1 MKRPNLWAFAMVPF
15 ALAAC
20 GPGTV
25 EVNAEL
31 EFFNP
36 ETGDY
41 QPRPVENLEVQLVP
55 FDRDAIFDSLTAAA
69 PRPEPGFPAELQVMQ
84 DSLFAAQETQR
95 QAESEWLALRERLQQ
110 ITREMEQYSRA
121 EGQYLVLF
129 RESEQLFERVA
140 AAERRQTDAFR
151 RVEELQ
157 SRVLGDLNVAR
168 LEQEA
173 WEDEAFEDYFDVV
186 ARRVQ
191 ALRRDIAYDTT
202 NAQGMAAVRVPPGDW
217 WVHARY
223 TLPTEELYWN
233 IRVNVERGDPI
244 RVFLSR
250 ENAEPRRIF

>member
-1 MKRPNLWAFAMVPF
+1 MKRPNLWAFALVPF

-36 ETGDY
+36 ELGDY
-41 QPRPVENLEVQLVP
+41 EPRPVSNLAIQLVP
-55 FDRDAIFDSLTAAA
+55 FDRDVIFDSLTAAA
-69 PRPEPGFPAELQVMQ
+69 ARPEPGFPAELQVMQ

-95 QAESEWLALRERLQQ
+95 LAEAEWLALRERLQDIQ
-110 ITREMEQYSRA
+110 QEMAQFSQTDAQYR
-121 EGQYLVLF
+121 VLF
-129 RESEQLFERVA
+129 TEFNALYDRVA

-151 RVEELQ
+151 RVEEIQ
-157 SRVLGDLNVAR
+157 GRVLGDLNLAR
-168 LEQEA
+168 IAQEE
-173 WEDEAFEDYFDVV
+173 WEEEAFADYFDIQ
-186 ARRVQ
+186 ARRFQ
-191 ALRRDIAYDTT
+191 ELRRDIVHDTT
-202 NAQGMAAVRVPPGDW
+202 NAQGVATVRVPTGDW